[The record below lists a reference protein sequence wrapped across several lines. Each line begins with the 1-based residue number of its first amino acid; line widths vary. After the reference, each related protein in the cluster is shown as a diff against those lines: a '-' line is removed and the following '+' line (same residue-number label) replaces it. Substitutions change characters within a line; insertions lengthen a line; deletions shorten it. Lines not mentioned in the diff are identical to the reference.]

1 MGAILCRLTA
11 NPTWPIIVG
20 TMAKDKKSRL
30 FLSLIALV
38 AIVLLAAGLS
48 EIRLGPG
55 QPFPLALVLPDRDP
69 MGTLPGGEAVY
80 VFVRVI
86 LALALL
92 CSPFL
97 IVYFIISAKF
107 RKRVLKSLISLLW
120 IYVLYVVLT
129 RLSPDLLNRDGAA
142 SPALFQPQ
150 DTAPGPAIAFT
161 ANPPPWFTLVAAF
174 GLAALLAA
182 LFVGGAWF
190 GWRHYQ
196 RPLNANPLQQLAQ
209 EARDA
214 LESLQAG
221 ADLKDV
227 VLRCYFEMIQVLNEQ
242 RGIERRS
249 DMTPREFE
257 YHLEGVGLPGEH
269 VRRLTRLFEA
279 VRYGAKTVGEDEQ
292 RQAIACLTAIVEF
305 CGEAA

>member
-1 MGAILCRLTA
+1 
-11 NPTWPIIVG
+11 
-20 TMAKDKKSRL
+20 MAKGKKSQFFL
-30 FLSLIALV
+30 LSLIALV
-38 AIVLLAAGLS
+38 AIILLAAGLS

-55 QPFPLALVLPDRDP
+55 QPLSLAMVLPERDT
-69 MGTLPGGEAVY
+69 MGTLPGGEALY
-80 VFVRVI
+80 VFVRVV

-92 CSPFL
+92 CLPFL
-97 IVYFIISAKF
+97 IVYFIISAEF

-120 IYVLYVVLT
+120 LYVLYVVLT
-129 RLSPDLLNRDGAA
+129 RLSPDLLDRDRVA
-142 SPALFQPQ
+142 STALFQPQ
-150 DTAPGPAIAFT
+150 DAAPGAVTIFT
-161 ANPPPWFTLVAAF
+161 ANPPPLLTLVAAF
-174 GLAALLAA
+174 GLAALFAA
-182 LFVGGAWF
+182 LFVGGVWF
-190 GWRHYQ
+190 GWRHRQ
-196 RPLNANPLQQLAQ
+196 RPLSVNPLQQLAQ

-221 ADLKDV
+221 TDLKDV

-279 VRYGAKTVGEDEQ
+279 VRYGAKPIGEDEQ